1 MSLRPLLGLVQ
12 EDPAAASLAREGG
25 RAFVSASLRP
35 YLIAGLAEIG
45 VAPIAPG
52 SAAARGRARPT
63 LVVVGDDRSARE
75 LAGDLRAWLYPR
87 RVRYYPS
94 RGVAYESHLTPP
106 AHLVGLRVAALDAL
120 LGWAAPAEAGPDGA
134 RGSVA
139 SAGSHPPGREAPA
152 SGAGQSGSGPRDADT
167 EPPVVVVSAVALS
180 EKVPDP
186 SLRPR
191 SFTLRTGE
199 LLDLDEC
206 AGELVAAGYERV
218 DQVQER
224 GQFAMRGGILDLFPA
239 TEERAVRVELFDI
252 EIESLR
258 WFSTFTQR
266 SLGDLDEVEIAPAAE
281 LAAEHRELAE
291 IAALEYRSAQERSP
305 SSKAPTAEGP
315 PGASSA
321 PATDP
326 PSPSQPPPA
335 VNRPDVA
342 ELLPV
347 ERFGA
352 LLDLLDR
359 DTELLVAAEEELGP
373 TLEDHWTDVCAA
385 FHDADAHHL
394 YVSPQQVREALDGR
408 TRIWL
413 SSLASGQELEFR
425 AQSAD
430 VAART
435 LAEAEPQLEKL
446 VRSGYRTVVAFP
458 RRGEGERAAYNL
470 ARLKATWLEGGVAD
484 VGAAPLEA
492 SLRFAAAS
500 LRDGFIAPQLKLAVF
515 PEHRLLRRRRG
526 GRGAHPPGG
535 PGLDG
540 PAGRPRRGALRS
552 FTELRTG
559 DIVVHEDHGVAR
571 FAGFETRTVAGITR
585 DYLYLEY
592 QGDDRVFV
600 PTDQLAK
607 ISRYVGAGGEHPP
620 LSKLGGSRWEAMKAR
635 ARRAAQELA
644 GERLSLYA
652 ERRRRAGHAF
662 EPDSEWERDLQERF
676 PYTETPDQ
684 REAIE
689 LVKADME
696 SPRPMDRLICG
707 DVGYGKTEVAL
718 RAAFKAATQGKQVL
732 MLVPTTILAQQ
743 HYGTFSERLADYPI
757 TIEHVSRFRTPPEQK
772 AAIAGFAKGGVDILI
787 GTHRVLSRDVRAKE
801 LGLLILDEEQRFGV
815 KQKELLR
822 QLKLRVD
829 VISMSATPIP
839 RTLQMSLAGLRDI
852 SVIETPPEGR
862 RPVRTYVGEY
872 DEELVKRA
880 LLREHERGGQAFFL
894 HNRVESIE
902 ETAERLRALC
912 PGVRFAVAH
921 GQMGEGELEVVMMDY
936 LQGGAEVLVCTSII
950 ESGIDIPQANTL
962 IVEHAD
968 AFGLA
973 QLYQIRGRVG
983 RSRERAYAYLL
994 YDSAAALTPEAAQR
1008 LSALSDYTELGSG
1021 FKIAMRDLE
1030 IRGAG
1035 NLLGD
1040 EQSGHV
1046 AALGFELYM
1055 QMLDEA
1061 VAAAGPEDSD
1071 PAHPELPEPVR
1082 LDVNVDAYVPPDYV
1096 PYEQAKIEIHRR
1108 VASALEV
1115 ADVERLR
1122 EELEDR
1128 FGPVPEPL
1136 ANLLALQRARIKLGQ
1151 AGAQVVSLRGERL
1164 AVTPIELDSTR
1175 ARRLREQLPEA
1186 LYESGRSQVSVRV
1199 PPEGPERFPAVV
1211 RAADTL
1217 LAVVREA
1224 A

>member
-1 MSLRPLLGLVQ
+1 MAATVGALRTLLGLVHDD
-12 EDPAAASLAREGG
+12 EPTLRLAREGG
-25 RAFVSASLRP
+25 HAFVSASLRP
-35 YLIAGLAEIG
+35 YLIAALAEIDE
-45 VAPIAPG
+45 
-52 SAAARGRARPT
+52 AARARPT
-63 LVVVGDDRSARE
+63 LVVVGDDRAARD
-75 LAGDLRAWLYPR
+75 LAADLRAWLAPR

-94 RGVAYESHLTPP
+94 RGVAYESHLAPP

-120 LGWAAPAEAGPDGA
+120 LGANGTQGD
-134 RGSVA
+134 
-139 SAGSHPPGREAPA
+139 PPEL
-152 SGAGQSGSGPRDADT
+152 GQ
-167 EPPVVVVSAVALS
+167 PVVVVSAVALS

-186 SLRPR
+186 ELRPR
-191 SFTLRTGE
+191 SFTLRVGE
-199 LLDLDEC
+199 LLDLEEC
-206 AGELVAAGYERV
+206 AAELVGAGYERA
-218 DQVQER
+218 DQVEER
-224 GQFAMRGGILDLFPA
+224 GQFALRGGLLDVFPA
-239 TEERAVRVELFDI
+239 TEERAVRVDMFDV

-266 SLGDLDEVEIAPAAE
+266 SLGEVEEVEIAPAAE

-291 IAALEYRSAQERSP
+291 IAVEQM
-305 SSKAPTAEGP
+305 PTHPFAAGEGQ
-315 PGASSA
+315 
-321 PATDP
+321 DYE
-326 PSPSQPPPA
+326 
-335 VNRPDVA
+335 RPDIA

-352 LLDLLDR
+352 LLDLVGGEA
-359 DTELLVAAEEELGP
+359 ELMVAAEEELGP
-373 TLEDHWTDVCAA
+373 ALSDHWTDVCAA
-385 FHDADAHHL
+385 FGDADAHHL
-394 YVSPQQVREALDGR
+394 YVNPESIRATLGER

-413 SSLASGQELEFR
+413 SALSSGQEIELR

-430 VAART
+430 TAARS
-435 LAEAEPQLEKL
+435 LGEAEPELEKL

-470 ARLKATWLEGGVAD
+470 GRMKATWLAEEVDAGRSSIGHQV
-484 VGAAPLEA
+484 LEP

-500 LRDGFIAPQLKLAVF
+500 LREGFVAPQLKLAVF
-515 PEHRLLRRRRG
+515 PEHRLLRRRRAERAG
-526 GRGAHPPGG
+526 GPGGGAPGG
-535 PGLDG
+535 PGG
-540 PAGRPRRGALRS
+540 VRRGALRS

-571 FAGFETRTVAGITR
+571 FAGFETRTVANVTR

-607 ISRYVGAGGEHPP
+607 ISRYVGAGAEHPP
-620 LSKLGGSRWEAMKAR
+620 LSKLGGTRWETMKAR

-644 GERLSLYA
+644 GELLSLYA
-652 ERRRRAGHAF
+652 ERRRRSGHAF
-662 EPDSEWERDLQERF
+662 GPDSDWQREFEERF
-676 PYTETPDQ
+676 PFTETPDQ

-696 SPRPMDRLICG
+696 APRPMDRLICG

-718 RAAFKAATQGKQVL
+718 RAAFKAAGEGKQVL

-743 HYGTFSERLADYPI
+743 HYGTFAERLADYPF
-757 TIEHVSRFRTPPEQK
+757 TLEHVSRFRTAAEQK
-772 AAIAGFAKGGVDILI
+772 AAIKGFAEGRVDILI
-787 GTHRVLSRDVRAKE
+787 GTHRVLSRDVRAKD

-822 QLKLRVD
+822 QLKLKVD

-862 RPVRTYVGEY
+862 RPVKTYVGEY
-872 DEELVKRA
+872 EEELVKRA
-880 LLREHERGGQAFFL
+880 IERERDRGGQAFFL
-894 HNRVESIE
+894 HNRVETIDQ
-902 ETAERLRALC
+902 TAERLRALC
-912 PGVRFAVAH
+912 PGVRFAVGH
-921 GQMGEGELEVVMMDY
+921 GQMGEGELEAVMMDY
-936 LQGGAEVLVCTSII
+936 LRGGADVLVCTSII

-994 YDSAAALTPEAAQR
+994 YDSAAALTTEAAQR

-1061 VAAAGPEDSD
+1061 VRAAEPEL
-1071 PAHPELPEPVR
+1071 EGETLPEPVR
-1082 LDVNVDAYVPPDYV
+1082 LDVSVDAYVPADYV
-1096 PYEQAKIEIHRR
+1096 PYEQAKIEVHRR
-1108 VASALEV
+1108 VAGALEV

-1128 FGPVPEPL
+1128 FGPVPEPVE
-1136 ANLLALQRARIKLGQ
+1136 NLLALQRARIKFGQ
-1151 AGAQVVSLRGERL
+1151 AGARTVSFRGDRL
-1164 AVTPIELDSTR
+1164 AVVPIELDSTR
-1175 ARRLREQLPEA
+1175 ARRLREELPDA
-1186 LYESGRSQVSVRV
+1186 LYEASRSQVSVRV
-1199 PPEGPERFPAVV
+1199 PKDGIGRFPSVV

-1217 LAVVREA
+1217 LAIMREA

>member
-1 MSLRPLLGLVQ
+1 LRTLLGLVG
-12 EDPAAASLAREGG
+12 EDDSTCRLTREGG
-25 RAFVSASLRP
+25 HAFVSASLRP
-35 YLIAGLAEIG
+35 YLIAALAEFDE
-45 VAPIAPG
+45 
-52 SAAARGRARPT
+52 RTRARP
-63 LVVVGDDRSARE
+63 LMVVVGDDRAARD
-75 LAGDLRAWLYPR
+75 LASDLRAWLAPR

-94 RGVAYESHLTPP
+94 RGVAYESHLAPP
-106 AHLVGLRVAALDAL
+106 PHLVGLRVAALDSL
-120 LGWAAPAEAGPDGA
+120 LGAE
-134 RGSVA
+134 R
-139 SAGSHPPGREAPA
+139 SA
-152 SGAGQSGSGPRDADT
+152 Q

-186 SLRPR
+186 TLRPR
-191 SFTLRTGE
+191 SFTLRVGE
-199 LLDLDEC
+199 LLDLEEC
-206 AGELVAAGYERV
+206 AAELVGAGYERA
-218 DQVQER
+218 DQVEER
-224 GQFAMRGGILDLFPA
+224 GQFALRGGLLDVFPA
-239 TEERAVRVELFDI
+239 TEERAVRVDMLDV

-266 SLGDLDEVEIAPAAE
+266 SLGDVEEVEIAPAAE
-281 LAAEHRELAE
+281 LAAEHRALPPVAMAE
-291 IAALEYRSAQERSP
+291 IAAATGADGSG
-305 SSKAPTAEGP
+305 KGGDGAE
-315 PGASSA
+315 
-321 PATDP
+321 
-326 PSPSQPPPA
+326 
-335 VNRPDVA
+335 RPDIT

-352 LLDLLDR
+352 LLDLIGSE
-359 DTELLVAAEEELGP
+359 TELLVAAEEELAP
-373 TLEDHWTDVCAA
+373 VLRDHWNDVCAA
-385 FHDADAHHL
+385 FGDADAHHL
-394 YVSPQQVREALDGR
+394 YVSPESIQATVAERA
-408 TRIWL
+408 RIWL
-413 SSLASGQELEFR
+413 SAISSGQPIELR

-430 VAART
+430 TAARS
-435 LAEAEPQLEKL
+435 LAEAEPVLEKL

-470 ARLKATWLEGGVAD
+470 GRLKATWLGEGVD
-484 VGAAPLEA
+484 VGRQVLEP

-500 LRDGFIAPQLKLAVF
+500 LREGFVAPQLKLAVL
-515 PEHRLLRRRRG
+515 PEHRLLRRRRAE
-526 GRGAHPPGG
+526 RPGG
-535 PGLDG
+535 
-540 PAGRPRRGALRS
+540 AGARHGGAGGARRGALRS
-552 FTELRTG
+552 FSELRTG

-571 FAGFETRTVAGITR
+571 FAGFETRTVANVTR

-620 LSKLGGSRWEAMKAR
+620 LSKLGGTRWETMKAR

-644 GERLSLYA
+644 GELLSLYA

-662 EPDSEWERDLQERF
+662 EADSDWQREFEERF
-676 PYTETPDQ
+676 PFAETPDQ

-696 SPRPMDRLICG
+696 APRPMDRLICG

-718 RAAFKAATQGKQVL
+718 RAAFKAANDGKQVL
-732 MLVPTTILAQQ
+732 MLVPTTILALQ
-743 HYGTFSERLADYPI
+743 HYGTFVERLADYPF
-757 TIEHVSRFRTPPEQK
+757 TIEHVSRFRTAAEQK
-772 AAIAGFAKGGVDILI
+772 AAVKGFAEGRVDILI
-787 GTHRVLSRDVRAKE
+787 GTHRVLSRDVRAKD
-801 LGLLILDEEQRFGV
+801 LGLLIVDEEQRFGV

-862 RPVRTYVGEY
+862 RPVKTYVGEY
-872 DEELVKRA
+872 EEELVRRA
-880 LLREHERGGQAFFL
+880 IMREHERGGQAFFL
-894 HNRVESIE
+894 HNRVDSIE

-912 PGVRFAVAH
+912 TGVRFAVAH
-921 GQMGEGELEVVMMDY
+921 GQMADGELEAVMMDY
-936 LQGGAEVLVCTSII
+936 LRGGADVLVCTSII

-968 AFGLA
+968 TFGLA

-994 YDSAAALTPEAAQR
+994 YDSAAALTAEAAQR
-1008 LSALSDYTELGSG
+1008 LAALSDYTELGAG

-1061 VAAAGPEDSD
+1061 VRAAEPEREGE
-1071 PAHPELPEPVR
+1071 ALGEPVR
-1082 LDVNVDAYVPPDYV
+1082 LDVNVDAFVPADYI
-1096 PYEQAKIEIHRR
+1096 PYEQAKIEVHRR
-1108 VASALEV
+1108 VAGALDV
-1115 ADVERLR
+1115 AEVERLR

-1128 FGPVPEPL
+1128 FGAVPGPL
-1136 ANLLALQRARIKLGQ
+1136 ENLLALQRARIKFGQ
-1151 AGAQVVSLRGERL
+1151 AGAQTVSFRGDRL
-1164 AVTPIELDSTR
+1164 AVVPIQLDSAR
-1175 ARRLREQLPEA
+1175 ARRLREELPEA
-1186 LYESGRSQVSVRV
+1186 LYESGRSQVSMRV
-1199 PPEGPERFPAVV
+1199 PKDGAERFPTVV
-1211 RAADTL
+1211 KAADVL
-1217 LAVVREA
+1217 LAVMREA

>member
-1 MSLRPLLGLVQ
+1 
-12 EDPAAASLAREGG
+12 
-25 RAFVSASLRP
+25 VSASLRP
-35 YLIAGLAEIG
+35 YLIAGLAESG
-45 VAPIAPG
+45 G
-52 SAAARGRARPT
+52 ARPT
-63 LVVVGDDRSARE
+63 LVVVGDDRAARE
-75 LAGDLRAWLYPR
+75 LASDLRAWLHPR

-94 RGVAYESHLTPP
+94 RGVTYESHLTPP
-106 AHLVGLRVAALDAL
+106 AHLIGLRVAALDSVL
-120 LGWAAPAEAGPDGA
+120 A
-134 RGSVA
+134 RDT
-139 SAGSHPPGREAPA
+139 E
-152 SGAGQSGSGPRDADT
+152 T

-186 SLRPR
+186 ALRPR

-199 LLDLDEC
+199 LLDLHEC
-206 AGELVAAGYERV
+206 ADELVAAGYERV
-218 DQVQER
+218 DQVEER
-224 GQFAMRGGILDLFPA
+224 GQFAMRGEILDVFPA
-239 TEERAVRVELFDI
+239 TEERAVRVDMFDV

-266 SLGDLDEVEIAPAAE
+266 SLGDVQEVEVAPAAE

-291 IAALEYRSAQERSP
+291 IAAFED
-305 SSKAPTAEGP
+305 
-315 PGASSA
+315 ASE
-321 PATDP
+321 
-326 PSPSQPPPA
+326 
-335 VNRPDVA
+335 RPDIA

-352 LLDLLDR
+352 LLDLLGA
-359 DTELLVAAEEELGP
+359 DTELLVAAEEELAP
-373 TLEDHWTDVCAA
+373 ALEDHWSDVCAA

-394 YVSPQQVREALDGR
+394 YVSPEQIRAALEAR
-408 TRIWL
+408 VRIWL
-413 SSLASGQELEFR
+413 SSLSGNQELQLR

-430 VAART
+430 VAARS

-470 ARLKATWLEGGVAD
+470 ARLHATWLTDEGAAGVD

-500 LRDGFIAPQLKLAVF
+500 LREGFIAPSLKLAVF
-515 PEHRLLRRRRG
+515 PEHRLLRRRRAE
-526 GRGAHPPGG
+526 RASG

-540 PAGRPRRGALRS
+540 GPRRGALRS

-571 FAGFETRTVAGITR
+571 FAGFETRTVASVTR

-600 PTDQLAK
+600 PTDQFAK

-620 LSKLGGSRWEAMKAR
+620 LSKLGGSRWDAMKSR

-644 GERLSLYA
+644 GELLSLYA
-652 ERRRRAGHAF
+652 ERRRRSGHAF
-662 EPDSEWERDLQERF
+662 EPDSEWERELEERF

-684 REAIE
+684 REAIDA
-689 LVKADME
+689 VKADME
-696 SPRPMDRLICG
+696 APRPMDRLICG

-718 RAAFKAATQGKQVL
+718 RAAFKAAVQGKQVL
-732 MLVPTTILAQQ
+732 MLAPTTILAQQ
-743 HYGTFSERLADYPI
+743 HFGTFSERLADYPV
-757 TIEHVSRFRTPPEQK
+757 TIDHVSRFRSPAEQR
-772 AAIAGFAKGGVDILI
+772 AAIAAFAKGGVDILI
-787 GTHRVLSRDVRAKE
+787 GTHRVLSRDVRAKD
-801 LGLLILDEEQRFGV
+801 LGLLVVDEEQRFGV

-872 DEELVKRA
+872 EEELVRGA

-894 HNRVESIE
+894 HNRVESID

-921 GQMGEGELEVVMMDY
+921 GQMGEGELESVMMDY
-936 LQGGAEVLVCTSII
+936 LRGGAEVLVCTSII
-950 ESGIDIPQANTL
+950 ESGLDIPQANTL

-994 YDSAAALTPEAAQR
+994 YDSAAALTPDAAQR

-1061 VAAAGPEDSD
+1061 VRAAGPAEGEGGE
-1071 PAHPELPEPVR
+1071 ELPEPVR
-1082 LDVNVDAYVPPDYV
+1082 LDVNVDAYVPADYV

-1108 VASALEV
+1108 VAGALEV

-1136 ANLLALQRARIKLGQ
+1136 GNLLSLQRARIKLGQ
-1151 AGAQVVSLRGERL
+1151 AGVRAVSFRGDRL
-1164 AVTPIELDSTR
+1164 AVTPIDLDSAR

-1199 PPEGPERFPAVV
+1199 PHEGPERFPAVV
-1211 RAADTL
+1211 HAADVL
-1217 LAVVREA
+1217 LSVVREA